1 VRYLRRDEDPPGI
14 GPARLLAR
22 AVRELASDVRRAV
35 RDWDPVTGAGLAATM
50 ARYHWSLALG
60 RNGGE
65 RRTFRIRWHG
75 TEIRGACRTD
85 LSDLFVLREVFVHRI
100 YEFPYE
106 RHVGP
111 VRRVLDLGSNAGF
124 SPLYFSL
131 VCPGAEIACV
141 EPVGANVEL
150 VRENA
155 ARNRL
160 PWTVHQA
167 AVAATPGEVTLYSSG
182 WWASSSTTKE
192 VAQARAASQHRP
204 ERQLG
209 GTEETVRAVTV
220 PDLLDELG
228 WDTVDVV
235 KMDIEG
241 AERDVLLDGD
251 TSWLDRVGVLVLDIH
266 AKYVPR
272 ERIVA
277 RLAGH
282 GFTPAAEAGA
292 HSAVFLS
299 PRARDRRVAA
309 RRSTNV

>member
-1 VRYLRRDEDPPGI
+1 MRYLRRDEDPSGI
-14 GPARLLAR
+14 GPVRLVAR
-22 AVRELASDVRRAV
+22 AVRELASDVLRSM
-35 RDWDPVTGAGLAATM
+35 RDWDPVTGTGLAATM
-50 ARYHWSLALG
+50 VRYHWALACG
-60 RNGGE
+60 HNGGD
-65 RRTFRIRWHG
+65 RRSFRIRLHG
-75 TEIRGACRTD
+75 NEIQGVCRTD

-131 VCPGAEIACV
+131 VLPGADVACV
-141 EPVGANVEL
+141 EPVSANVEL
-150 VRENA
+150 IKENA
-155 ARNRL
+155 AANRL
-160 PWTVHQA
+160 QWTIRQG
-167 AVAATPGEVTLYSSG
+167 AVAAEPGEVTLYSSG
-182 WWASSSTTKE
+182 WWASSSTTRE
-192 VAQARAASQHRP
+192 VAEARAAAEHRP
-204 ERQLG
+204 ERLLG
-209 GTEETVRAVTV
+209 GTEETVRAVAV
-220 PDLLDELG
+220 ADLLDELG

-251 TSWLDRVGVLVLDIH
+251 TAWLDRVGVLVLDIH

-272 ERIVA
+272 DRIIA
-277 RLAGH
+277 RLADH
-282 GFTPAAEAGA
+282 GFRPAAESGA

-309 RRSTNV
+309 QRSTHV